1 MDAFE
6 VLHTRRSIR
15 QFLNR
20 PVGEDL
26 VKELL
31 SAAMSA
37 PTAGGIQPWR
47 FVVIT
52 DREKLDKI
60 PDFHPYAGMIKQAP
74 LAILVCGDT
83 TSANYG
89 KYWVQDCSAARKTC
103 CLRHAPRSWL
113 RSGAASTPSPN
124 GNRLSVSS
132 LIFRIPYRRSALPSS
147 AIPRRLSR
155 IRNVTTNRKCI
166 ITSGNPLLPDCT
178 VRFETVPARII
189 EAIYRKIQAINYPR
203 SRDASAWTRNS
214 LRMMTYR
221 FIGQCKSALPYD
233 RECTPNSPRCIINGD
248 SMSSASGFS
257 TEHIA
262 LVYLSLVA
270 LLSRCG

>member
-60 PDFHPYAGMIKQAP
+60 PDFHPYAGMIKQA
-74 LAILVCGDT
+74 
-83 TSANYG
+83 
-89 KYWVQDCSAARKTC
+89 
-103 CLRHAPRSWL
+103 

-203 SRDASAWTRNS
+203 SRDASAWKETA
-214 LRMMTYR
+214 Y
-221 FIGQCKSALPYD
+221 G
-233 RECTPNSPRCIINGD
+233 
-248 SMSSASGFS
+248 
-257 TEHIA
+257 
-262 LVYLSLVA
+262 
-270 LLSRCG
+270 

>member
-52 DREKLDKI
+52 
-60 PDFHPYAGMIKQAP
+60 AGTPRRPITANTGCRTAP
-74 LAILVCGDT
+74 PL
-83 TSANYG
+83 
-89 KYWVQDCSAARKTC
+89 WKTC
-103 CLRHAPRSWL
+103 CSRHAPRNWL

-132 LIFRIPYRRSALPSS
+132 LIFRMPYRRSALPSS
-147 AIPRRLSR
+147 AIPRRLFR
-155 IRNVTTNRKCI
+155 IKNVTTNRKCI

-178 VRFETVPARII
+178 VRFETVSARII
-189 EAIYRKIQAINYPR
+189 EAI
-203 SRDASAWTRNS
+203 
-214 LRMMTYR
+214 
-221 FIGQCKSALPYD
+221 
-233 RECTPNSPRCIINGD
+233 
-248 SMSSASGFS
+248 
-257 TEHIA
+257 
-262 LVYLSLVA
+262 
-270 LLSRCG
+270 

>member
-60 PDFHPYAGMIKQAP
+60 PDFHPYAGMITSSCAGTPRRPITANTGCRTAP
-74 LAILVCGDT
+74 PL
-83 TSANYG
+83 
-89 KYWVQDCSAARKTC
+89 WKTC

-155 IRNVTTNRKCI
+155 IRNVTTNRKYI

-178 VRFETVPARII
+178 VRFETVSARII

-203 SRDASAWTRNS
+203 SRDASAWKETA
-214 LRMMTYR
+214 Y
-221 FIGQCKSALPYD
+221 G
-233 RECTPNSPRCIINGD
+233 
-248 SMSSASGFS
+248 
-257 TEHIA
+257 
-262 LVYLSLVA
+262 
-270 LLSRCG
+270 